1 MNSGKRKRFTSP
13 EWLFSRLGRFYGLLI
28 RDPHTVVRWLVG
40 HPRRA
45 MAWLAT
51 TVIGSLWLLAAA
63 GAHVGGAILQRSVT
77 AVMQP
82 LTVDHEVTA
91 LQATTITYL
100 FGAPIYVALL
110 IGARRRL
117 KESRLRNAV
126 PHTQRRDRILSG
138 LSLAV
143 QRFSPAHRL
152 LSRFIEME
160 QEHRWVLTALPFLI
174 GFVSANLLSQFYA
187 ARLPF
192 SAGNAITTL
201 GPITMAM
208 VIAWREDRKGLPLLL
223 PLMSAVGAALMIP
236 WGQRIDGLGVLA
248 ALGGAVSSAVMV
260 SGGKAMAHAG
270 ILLKGTGLS
279 MMAGLL
285 LGAPSLLLVHWTG
298 EIAVRGIVAGLL
310 GIAGSVFYWVAQ
322 ATLHLPKRLA
332 GALTANGPAL
342 SGLVGLGILHQGL
355 GMVSVIG
362 IATILTA
369 SVLNAALT
377 GTKDEKAAEVAKY
390 NY

>member
-1 MNSGKRKRFTSP
+1 VNLERRKRFTSP
-13 EWLFSRLGRFYGLLI
+13 EWLFSRLGRFYGLVI
-28 RDPHTVVRWLVG
+28 RDPRTVARWLVG

-45 MAWLAT
+45 MAWLLT
-51 TVIGSLWLLAAA
+51 TVVGSLWLLAAA
-63 GAHVGGAILQRSVT
+63 GSHVAGAIFQRAAT

-82 LTVDHEVTA
+82 LTVDHQVTA
-91 LQATTITYL
+91 LQATTITYM
-100 FGAPIYVALL
+100 FGAPLYVALL
-110 IGARRRL
+110 MAARRRL
-117 KESRLRNAV
+117 KESRLRDAV
-126 PHTQRRDRILSG
+126 PHTERRDRILSG
-138 LSLAV
+138 LSRAT

-152 LSRFIEME
+152 LSRVIETE
-160 QEHRWVLTALPFLI
+160 RKHRWVLTVLPFLI
-174 GFVSANLLSQFYA
+174 GFVSANLLAQFYA

-201 GPITMAM
+201 GPIAMAM

-248 ALGGAVSSAVMV
+248 ALCGAVSSAVMV
-260 SGGKAMAHAG
+260 SGGKAMAHAR

-279 MMAGLL
+279 MVAGLL

-298 EIAVRGIVAGLL
+298 EVVVRGIIAGLL
-310 GIAGSVFYWVAQ
+310 VIAGSVLYWLAQ

-342 SGLVGLGILHQGL
+342 SGLVGLGVLHQSIGA
-355 GMVSVIG
+355 VSVIG
-362 IATILTA
+362 IAAILVA

-377 GTKDEKAAEVAKY
+377 GSKDERAAEVAKY